1 MVFMETIINYLV
13 EILKS
18 DTDNISKEKHLGTS
32 IREFVKNVVGK
43 AFEVYDDTLID
54 SMKEKGYQIEKKVPR
69 TIVTTFGEVSTNRR
83 RYIKPDA
90 TPVYPLDEAM
100 GWQKYGRYSLLL
112 VRNLSEF
119 ATKVSYRTGELAIR
133 LFAPFTISHQ
143 KLNQLV
149 TQAGKEFKKQ
159 GIDTIVADEIQNFPP
174 TKGSMFR
181 KFVDYLKSK
190 LSHGVLNESH
200 RHKLKLPPVRHA
212 QRHKWL

>member
-1 MVFMETIINYLV
+1 METIINDLV

-100 GWQKYGRYSLLL
+100 GWQNFFLLCALLAVPGMLLL
-112 VRNLSEF
+112 F
-119 ATKVSYRTGELAIR
+119 KV
-133 LFAPFTISHQ
+133 APWRAEGT
-143 KLNQLV
+143 
-149 TQAGKEFKKQ
+149 E
-159 GIDTIVADEIQNFPP
+159 
-174 TKGSMFR
+174 
-181 KFVDYLKSK
+181 
-190 LSHGVLNESH
+190 
-200 RHKLKLPPVRHA
+200 
-212 QRHKWL
+212 